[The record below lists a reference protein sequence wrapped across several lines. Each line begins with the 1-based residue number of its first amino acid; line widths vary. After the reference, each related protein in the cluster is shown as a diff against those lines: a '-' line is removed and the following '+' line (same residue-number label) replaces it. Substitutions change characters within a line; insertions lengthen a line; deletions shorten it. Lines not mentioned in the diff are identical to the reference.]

1 MKKKQ
6 KSSILLGF
14 FWFLSI
20 CKLII
25 DDFYRKMLKNLKINF
40 KKNSEVFSLIILIL
54 FASILTT
61 YLNLKKN
68 YDEEKYNN
76 FIDNVYLKKTLNHLV
91 NNLEPKIKKIKHKIN
106 SGETFDKILE
116 SYSIEKK
123 EIQKIKKSLQKKIN
137 LNKLNTRQIIQF
149 NLDKTNNK
157 IIEFTYQISS
167 TQKIFLKRDIQEDK
181 FDEKILTIKL
191 DKKIVYE
198 ENIISESLYKA
209 AVNKKIP
216 ANTIIEFAR
225 IYGFQVDFQ
234 RDIRKEDKFQ
244 IMYEIF
250 QNEKKEII
258 ETGEILFANL
268 KLSGQD
274 NSLYYFDELGSEG
287 HYDRNGKSI
296 QKALMKTP
304 INGARLSSPFGMR
317 KHPIDGFNKMH
328 RGTDFAAPMGTPIM
342 ASGDGV
348 IKKAG
353 WCGGGG
359 NCVKIKHNSTYQ
371 TVYAHMSKFAR
382 GIKPGVRVKQ
392 GQTIG
397 YVGSTGKST
406 GPHLHYE
413 VIVNGKK
420 VNSQKLK
427 LPSGKILKGKERKLF
442 ETKKIKLDILK
453 SEKILGID

>member
-1 MKKKQ
+1 MLKILKKKI
-6 KSSILLGF
+6 KKNFEVFILISLIFVTAFFISYFNYVKNKNYEVYTGF
-14 FWFLSI
+14 
-20 CKLII
+20 
-25 DDFYRKMLKNLKINF
+25 INNIYF
-40 KKNSEVFSLIILIL
+40 KKSLSHI
-54 FASILTT
+54 
-61 YLNLKKN
+61 
-68 YDEEKYNN
+68 
-76 FIDNVYLKKTLNHLV
+76 V
-91 NNLEPKIKKIKHKIN
+91 NNLEPKYKKVKHKIK

-116 SYSIEKK
+116 SYSIGKS
-123 EIQKIKKSLQKKIN
+123 EITKIKNSLKKKVN
-137 LNKLNTRQIIQF
+137 LNKLNTKQIINF
-149 NLDKTNNK
+149 SLDKTNNK
-157 IIEFTYQISS
+157 IEEFTYQVSN
-167 TQKIFLKRDIQEDK
+167 TQKIYLKRNIKEDY
-181 FDEKILTIKL
+181 FNEEIVSIKL
-191 DKKIVYE
+191 DKT
-198 ENIISESLYKA
+198 IIYKEDLITQSLYKTA
-209 AVNKKIP
+209 MDLKIP

-234 RDIRKEDKFQ
+234 RDIRKNDKFQ
-244 IMYEIF
+244 IMYELF
-250 QNEKKEII
+250 LNEKNEIV

-268 KLSGQD
+268 NLNGQD
-274 NSLYYFDELGSEG
+274 NNLYYFDRKGNEG
-287 HYDRNGKSI
+287 HYDKSGKSVR
-296 QKALMKTP
+296 KALMKTP

-317 KHPIDGFNKMH
+317 KHPIDGYNKMH

-359 NCVKIKHNSTYQ
+359 NCVKIRHNSTYQ
-371 TVYAHMSKFAR
+371 TVYAHLSKFAR

-427 LPSGKILKGKERKLF
+427 LPSGKILKGKDRKLF
-442 ETKKIKLDILK
+442 ETKKIKLDVLK
-453 SEKILGID
+453 SEKILGIN

>member
-1 MKKKQ
+1 M
-6 KSSILLGF
+6 F
-14 FWFLSI
+14 
-20 CKLII
+20 
-25 DDFYRKMLKNLKINF
+25 KNLFSKI
-40 KKNSEVFSLIILIL
+40 KKNFEIFGLVLLIILTAISTSY
-54 FASILTT
+54 FNSTKKE
-61 YLNLKKN
+61 NL
-68 YDEEKYNN
+68 EIYNN
-76 FIDNVYLKKTLNHLV
+76 FVDNIYFKKTLTHIV
-91 NNLEPKIKKIKHKIN
+91 ENLEPKYKKIKHKIK

-116 SYSIEKK
+116 NYLIQKK
-123 EIQKIKKSLQKKIN
+123 EILKIKKALKKKVN
-137 LNKLNTRQIIQF
+137 LNKLNTKQIIEF
-149 NLDKTNNK
+149 SLDKTNNQ
-157 IIEFTYQISS
+157 INEFTFQISNK
-167 TQKIFLKRDIQEDK
+167 QKIFLVRDNSK
-181 FDEKILTIKL
+181 NTFNDEIISIKL
-191 DKKIVYE
+191 NKKIVYK
-198 ENIISESLYKA
+198 ENLILQSLYKA
-209 AVNKKIP
+209 ATDEKIP
-216 ANTIIEFAR
+216 ANIIIEFAR

-234 RDIRKEDKFQ
+234 RDIRKQDKFQ

-250 QNEKKEII
+250 LNDKNEII

-274 NSLYYFDELGSEG
+274 NGLYYFDKEGSEG
-287 HYDRNGKSI
+287 HYDKNGKSVK
-296 QKALMKTP
+296 KALMKTP

-317 KHPIDGFNKMH
+317 KHPIDGYNKMH
-328 RGTDFAAPMGTPIM
+328 RGTDFAAPTGTPIM

-348 IKKAG
+348 VKKAG

-359 NCVKIKHNSTYQ
+359 NCVKIRHNSTYQ

-382 GIKPGVRVKQ
+382 GIKAGVRVKQ

-442 ETKKIKLDILK
+442 ETNKIKLDVLK
-453 SEKILGID
+453 SEKIIGLN

>member
-1 MKKKQ
+1 
-6 KSSILLGF
+6 
-14 FWFLSI
+14 
-20 CKLII
+20 
-25 DDFYRKMLKNLKINF
+25 MLKILKNKIRKNIQIFGLIFLIAITVVLTSYFNF
-40 KKNSEVFSLIILIL
+40 KKNNNIQ
-54 FASILTT
+54 A
-61 YLNLKKN
+61 
-68 YDEEKYNN
+68 YNN
-76 FIDNVYLKKTLNHLV
+76 FIDNVYFKKTLSYLV
-91 NNLEPKIKKIKHKIN
+91 DNLEAKYKKIKHKIK

-116 SYSIEKK
+116 SYSIEKS
-123 EIQKIKKSLQKKIN
+123 EILKIKNSLKDKVN
-137 LNKLNTRQIIQF
+137 LNKLNTKQIIQF

-157 IIEFTYQISS
+157 ISEFVYQTSNK
-167 TQKIFLKRDIQEDK
+167 QKIFLKRNIESDK
-181 FDEKILTIKL
+181 FDEKILSIKL
-191 DKKIVYE
+191 DKKIVYN
-198 ENIISESLYKA
+198 ENIILQSLYKA
-209 AVNKKIP
+209 ATDENIP

-234 RDIRKEDKFQ
+234 RDIRKQDKFQ

-250 QNEKKEII
+250 LNEKNEIV

-274 NSLYYFDELGSEG
+274 NSLYYFDKDGSEG
-287 HYDRNGKSI
+287 HYDKNGKSVK
-296 QKALMKTP
+296 KALMKTP

-348 IKKAG
+348 VKKAG

-371 TVYAHMSKFAR
+371 TIYAHMSKFAR
-382 GIKPGVRVKQ
+382 GIKTGVRVKQ

-413 VIVNGKK
+413 VLVNGKK

-427 LPSGKILKGKERKLF
+427 LPSGKILKGKERKNF
-442 ETKKIKLDILK
+442 ETNKIKLDVLK
-453 SEKILGID
+453 SEKIIGIN

>member
-1 MKKKQ
+1 MH
-6 KSSILLGF
+6 
-14 FWFLSI
+14 
-20 CKLII
+20 
-25 DDFYRKMLKNLKINF
+25 KNLKNIIIKNF
-40 KKNSEVFSLIILIL
+40 EIFGLAGLIIITALWTSYFNYKKNLKEN
-54 FASILTT
+54 T
-61 YLNLKKN
+61 YHS
-68 YDEEKYNN
+68 
-76 FIDNVYLKKTLNHLV
+76 FIDNVYFKKTLNHIV
-91 NNLEPKIKKIKHKIN
+91 NNLDPKFKKVHHKIR
-106 SGETFDKILE
+106 SGETFDTILE
-116 SYSIEKK
+116 SYSIGKK
-123 EIQKIKKSLQKKIN
+123 EIIKIKNSLKKKTN
-137 LNKLNTRQIIQF
+137 LNKLNTKQIIKF
-149 NLDKTNNK
+149 NLDKTDNK
-157 IIEFTYQISS
+157 IKEFTFQVSN
-167 TQKIFLKRDIQEDK
+167 TQKIFLVRNNENDSFKE
-181 FDEKILTIKL
+181 EILSIKL
-191 DKKIVYE
+191 DKKIIYK
-198 ENIISESLYKA
+198 ENIILQSLYKA
-209 AVNKKIP
+209 ATNQRIP
-216 ANTIIEFAR
+216 VNTIVEFAR

-234 RDIRKEDKFQ
+234 RDIRKQDKFQ

-250 QNEKKEII
+250 LNEKKEIV

-274 NSLYYFDELGSEG
+274 NSLYYFDNQGSEG
-287 HYDRNGKSI
+287 HYDKNGKSVK
-296 QKALMKTP
+296 KALMKTP

-317 KHPIDGFNKMH
+317 KHPIDGYNKMH

-348 IKKAG
+348 VKKAG

-382 GIKPGVRVKQ
+382 GIKSGVRVKQ

-427 LPSGKILKGKERKLF
+427 LPSGKILKGDERKLF
-442 ETKKIKLDILK
+442 ETKKIKLDVLK
-453 SEKILGID
+453 SEKILGMN

>member
-1 MKKKQ
+1 
-6 KSSILLGF
+6 
-14 FWFLSI
+14 
-20 CKLII
+20 
-25 DDFYRKMLKNLKINF
+25 MLKLNK
-40 KKNSEVFSLIILIL
+40 
-54 FASILTT
+54 
-61 YLNLKKN
+61 LNLKKN
-68 YDEEKYNN
+68 FEIFALIFLIVSATLFTSYFNYKKKIDNKTYNN
-76 FIDNVYLKKTLNHLV
+76 FIDNIYLQKTLKTLIE
-91 NNLEPKIKKIKHKIN
+91 NLEPKFEKIRHKIQ
-106 SGETFDKILE
+106 SGETFDKILNNYNVDE
-116 SYSIEKK
+116 K
-123 EIQKIKKSLQKKIN
+123 EIIKIKKSFSKKTN
-137 LNKLNTRQIIQF
+137 LNQLKTKQTIEF
-149 NLDKTNNK
+149 TLDKTNNK
-157 IIEFTYQISS
+157 IVDFTYQTSNFE
-167 TQKIFLKRDIQEDK
+167 KIFLKRNIQNDTFNETT
-181 FDEKILTIKL
+181 LSIKL
-191 DKKIVYE
+191 NKKIVYA
-198 ENIISESLYKA
+198 ENIILQSLYKSA
-209 AVNKKIP
+209 LDEKIP
-216 ANTIIEFAR
+216 ANTIVEFAS

-234 RDIRKEDKFQ
+234 RDIRKQDKFQ
-244 IMYEIF
+244 IMYEVF
-250 QNEKKEII
+250 LNEKNEIV
-258 ETGEILFANL
+258 ENGEILFANL

-274 NSLYYFDELGSEG
+274 NSLYYFDDKKNEG
-287 HYDRNGKSI
+287 HYDKNGKSVK
-296 QKALMKTP
+296 KALMKTP

-328 RGTDFAAPMGTPIM
+328 KGTDFAAPLGTPIM

-442 ETKKIKLDILK
+442 ETNKIKIDVLK
-453 SEKILGID
+453 SEKIIGIN

>member
-1 MKKKQ
+1 
-6 KSSILLGF
+6 
-14 FWFLSI
+14 
-20 CKLII
+20 
-25 DDFYRKMLKNLKINF
+25 MLKNFKVKIKQNLEIFLLISLIFISAISTSYYNHSKSKIN
-40 KKNSEVFSLIILIL
+40 N
-54 FASILTT
+54 T
-61 YLNLKKN
+61 YTNL
-68 YDEEKYNN
+68 
-76 FIDNVYLKKTLNHLV
+76 IDNIYFKKTLNHIV
-91 NNLEPKIKKIKHKIN
+91 DNLEPKYKKIKHKIK

-116 SYSIEKK
+116 KYSVEKK
-123 EIQKIKKSLQKKIN
+123 EIIKIKKSLNNKIN
-137 LNKLNTRQIIQF
+137 LNKLNTKQIIEIT
-149 NLDKTNNK
+149 LDKTNNK
-157 IIEFTYQISS
+157 VNKFSFQISN
-167 TQKIFLKRDIQEDK
+167 TQKINLTRNINNDLFNE
-181 FDEKILTIKL
+181 EILSIKL
-191 DKKIVYE
+191 NKKIFYK
-198 ENIISESLYKA
+198 ENVILQSLYKVA
-209 AVNKKIP
+209 NDENIP
-216 ANTIIEFAR
+216 ANIIIEFAG

-234 RDIRKEDKFQ
+234 RDIRKQDKFQ
-244 IMYEIF
+244 IMYELF
-250 QNEKKEII
+250 FNDKNEII

-274 NSLYYFDELGSEG
+274 NNLYFFDKEGAEG
-287 HYDRNGKSI
+287 HYDKNGKSVK
-296 QKALMKTP
+296 KALMKTP
-304 INGARLSSPFGMR
+304 INGARLSSSFGMR
-317 KHPIDGFNKMH
+317 KHPIDGYNKMH

-342 ASGDGV
+342 ASGDGI

-427 LPSGKILKGKERKLF
+427 LPSGKILKDDERKLF
-442 ETKKIKLDILK
+442 ETKKIKIDVLK
-453 SEKILGID
+453 SEKILGIN

>member
-1 MKKKQ
+1 
-6 KSSILLGF
+6 
-14 FWFLSI
+14 
-20 CKLII
+20 
-25 DDFYRKMLKNLKINF
+25 MLKILKNKIR
-40 KKNSEVFSLIILIL
+40 KNIQIFGLIFLI
-54 FASILTT
+54 ALTIVST
-61 YLNLKKN
+61 SYFNLKKKN
-68 YDEEKYNN
+68 NIQAHNN
-76 FIDNVYLKKTLNHLV
+76 FIDNVYFKKTLSHLV
-91 NNLEPKIKKIKHKIN
+91 DNLEPKYKKIKHKIK

-116 SYSIEKK
+116 SYSIEKS
-123 EIQKIKKSLQKKIN
+123 EILKIKNSLKDKVN
-137 LNKLNTRQIIQF
+137 LNKLNTKQIIQF

-157 IIEFTYQISS
+157 ISEFEYQTSN
-167 TQKIFLKRDIQEDK
+167 TQKIFLKRNIESDK
-181 FDEKILTIKL
+181 FDEKILSIKL
-191 DKKIVYE
+191 DKKIVYN
-198 ENIISESLYKA
+198 ENIILQSLYKA
-209 AVNKKIP
+209 ATDENIP

-234 RDIRKEDKFQ
+234 RDIRKQDKFQ

-250 QNEKKEII
+250 LNEKNEIV

-274 NSLYYFDELGSEG
+274 NSLYYFDKDGSEG
-287 HYDRNGKSI
+287 HYDKNGKSVK
-296 QKALMKTP
+296 KALMKTP

-348 IKKAG
+348 VKKAG

-371 TVYAHMSKFAR
+371 TIYAHMSKFAR
-382 GIKPGVRVKQ
+382 GIKTGVRVKQ

-413 VIVNGKK
+413 VLVNGKK

-427 LPSGKILKGKERKLF
+427 LPSGKILKGKERKNF
-442 ETKKIKLDILK
+442 ETKKIKLDVLK
-453 SEKILGID
+453 SEKIIGIN

>member
-1 MKKKQ
+1 
-6 KSSILLGF
+6 
-14 FWFLSI
+14 
-20 CKLII
+20 
-25 DDFYRKMLKNLKINF
+25 MLKNIKTKI
-40 KKNSEVFSLIILIL
+40 KKNQEIPALIL
-54 FASILTT
+54 LIFITSISTSF
-61 YLNLKKN
+61 YNYKKN
-68 YDEEKYNN
+68 NDNKIYDK
-76 FIDNVYLKKTLNHLV
+76 FIDNIYLKKTLNHLV
-91 NNLEPKIKKIKHKIN
+91 SNLEPKYKKIKHKIN

-116 SYSIEKK
+116 NYSIEKT
-123 EIQKIKKSLQKKIN
+123 EIIKIKNSLKNKIN
-137 LNKLNTRQIIQF
+137 LNKLNTKQIIQF
-149 NLDKTNNK
+149 SIDKTNN
-157 IIEFTYQISS
+157 QISEFIFQIS
-167 TQKIFLKRDIQEDK
+167 NTQKIILRR
-181 FDEKILTIKL
+181 KIESDTFNEEIISIKL
-191 DKKIVYE
+191 DKKIVYK
-198 ENIISESLYKA
+198 ENIIMQSLYKSA
-209 AVNKKIP
+209 TDQEIP
-216 ANTIIEFAR
+216 PNTIINFAS

-234 RDIRKEDKFQ
+234 RDIRKKDKFQ

-250 QNEKKEII
+250 LNEKNEII
-258 ETGEILFANL
+258 ETGEILYANL
-268 KLSGQD
+268 KISGQD
-274 NSLYYFDELGSEG
+274 NSLYYFDKEGSEG
-287 HYDRNGKSI
+287 HYDKNGKSVK
-296 QKALMKTP
+296 KALMKTP

-342 ASGDGV
+342 ASGDGIV
-348 IKKAG
+348 KKAG

-382 GIKPGVRVKQ
+382 GIKNGVRVKQ

-442 ETKKIKLDILK
+442 ETKKIKLDVLK
-453 SEKILGID
+453 SEKILGIN